1 MVIMGNIKHQRLT
14 FFLAF
19 AILLTGSVATK
30 SRRPIATKAGA
41 SDSLR
46 LLRSDLDKIF
56 LSRDFAGSQ
65 WRVEVFSLGR
75 SEKLYER
82 ESTQLCIPASTNKLI
97 TVSAALLR
105 LGADY
110 QFKTRVLADGRIA
123 DGVLQGNLIIVG
135 SGDPS
140 NSPRFQSGDPFGMFR
155 SWGQKLKEKGVQAIS
170 GDIVGDGE
178 AFEENPFGQ
187 GWEWNDLTQGYAAP
201 VSALQFNENLIA
213 IHITPGLTKG
223 SIAFIEASP
232 LKDYLNIDN
241 NILTDGENS
250 AAKIRI
256 QRSGDNELL
265 ALRGSVPL
273 KVVEINRDVSVQF
286 PIRYYLSALR
296 YALREDGID
305 VSKAGIRE
313 TRKFDSPSSS
323 EILIHI
329 SPALSEIIKP
339 LLKES
344 LNLWAETLAR
354 TLGLEQQKEGSF
366 SKGREVIEETLSEM
380 GVEKESYSYADASGL
395 SRHNLVSADIL
406 VRVLKFMYGR
416 PCFQFFYEALPIAGY
431 DGTLENRMKGTAAE
445 NNAHAKTGTLSNV
458 SAISGYVR
466 TRDGEMLAF
475 AMIANNFLLSK
486 SRAESAQDAAIVR
499 LANFSRK

>member
-1 MVIMGNIKHQRLT
+1 MGHIRHQRLS
-14 FFLAF
+14 FLLAF
-19 AILLTGSVATK
+19 AILLTGTVATK
-30 SRRPIATKAGA
+30 SRRPIESKT
-41 SDSLR
+41 STTDSLK
-46 LLRSDLDKIF
+46 LLQSDLDKIF

-97 TVSAALLR
+97 TVSVALVR
-105 LGADY
+105 LGPDY
-110 QFKTRVLADGRIA
+110 QFKTRVLADGSIE
-123 DGVLQGNLIIVG
+123 DGVLQGNLIIAG

-140 NSPRFQSGDPFGMFR
+140 NSPRFQSGDPFGTFR
-155 SWGQKLKEKGVQAIS
+155 SWAQKLKEKGVKAIS
-170 GDIVGDGE
+170 GDIVGDGG
-178 AFEENPFGQ
+178 AFEEIPFGQ
-187 GWEWNDLTQGYAAP
+187 GWEWNDLIQAYAAP
-201 VSALQFNENLIA
+201 VSALQFNENLIS
-213 IHITPGLTKG
+213 IHITPGLTRG
-223 SIAFIEASP
+223 GFAFIEASP
-232 LKDYLNIDN
+232 LKDYLSIDN

-256 QRSGDNELL
+256 QRSGDKELL
-265 ALRGSVPL
+265 ALHGSVPL
-273 KVVEINRDVSVQF
+273 KAAGINRDVSVQF
-286 PIRYYLSALR
+286 PVRYYLSALIH
-296 YALREDGID
+296 ALREEGIEL
-305 VSKAGIRE
+305 SATGLREIRSY
-313 TRKFDSPSSS
+313 DSPSSS
-323 EILIHI
+323 LLWINL

-344 LNLWAETLAR
+344 LNLYAETMTR
-354 TLGLEQQKEGSF
+354 VLGLELRKEGSF
-366 SKGREVIEETLSEM
+366 SKGREAIEETLSEM

-395 SRHNLVSADIL
+395 SRHNLVSADML
-406 VRVLKFMYGR
+406 VRILKFMYGR
-416 PCFQFFYEALPIAGY
+416 PSFQFFFDALPIAGC
-431 DGTLENRMKGTAAE
+431 DGTLENRMKGTVAE
-445 NNAHAKTGTLSNV
+445 SNAHAKTGTLSNI